1 MGAGGLPG
9 EARKGP
15 RRLLAVQSS
24 LRVLRFARPRCCGFT
39 SSNLRGPVHASAV
52 NRACGGSG
60 SIRSRGSKRGPSRAA
75 CGRNGRKMPDTL
87 EAIAAADLSAAGWEC
102 VDARLWV
109 RVGRGVRG
117 GGIRECVC
125 EELGVL
131 RARRRASAEDLRRV
145 TRAGCRASCGRMGRK
160 LLDSGLPSNH
170 ATAWSPGP
178 PQARFRHFPGRG
190 VRASIRVNPQQRG
203 RAKRGHAA
211 RTEPGSKP
219 SHPSEANS
227 ARRQCGDRASRPAPR
242 VTRPRRRARDPRSDR
257 RRVRR
262 RRTRG

>member
-1 MGAGGLPG
+1 M
-9 EARKGP
+9 GP
-15 RRLLAVQSS
+15 RRLLAV
-24 LRVLRFARPRCCGFT
+24 LVLAACPRFARPRCCGFT

-60 SIRSRGSKRGPSRAA
+60 LTRIAWFEGTPESGSLRPKWPQDARHTGGDRRRRSVRGSMGMRGREIVGSCRP
-75 CGRNGRKMPDTL
+75 G
-87 EAIAAADLSAAGWEC
+87 SASAGSS
-102 VDARLWV
+102 
-109 RVGRGVRG
+109 GTG
-117 GGIRECVC
+117 
-125 EELGVL
+125 
-131 RARRRASAEDLRRV
+131 ASAEDLRRV
-145 TRAGCRASCGRMGRK
+145 TRAGGRASCGRMGRK

-170 ATAWSPGP
+170 AIACSPGP
-178 PQARFRHFPGRG
+178 PQTRFRHFPGRG
-190 VRASIRVNPQQRG
+190 ARASIRVNPQQRG